1 MNLGNPSRV
10 QIGLLVVLAVIA
22 AIMIPRFFS
31 SAAPVTGAASNSAA
45 ISTEAKKPVRDTDR
59 RGKWPQAS
67 KITAAASLDPSL
79 RFDVLKLSE
88 DQEYKGSNRNPF
100 DPNSRLAEIPKPVD
114 PGMKPGPVT
123 PPAPIIQPPPPI
135 PLKFYG
141 FATQAGQSKK
151 IFLAS
156 TTGDDIFVG
165 TEGQVINRRYR
176 IVKINANNVEIEDIL
191 NNNKQTIPLTSQS

>member
-1 MNLGNPSRV
+1 MNLGSPSRV
-10 QIGLLVVLAVIA
+10 QITILVILAVIA
-22 AIMIPRFFS
+22 AIMMPRFFS
-31 SAAPVTGAASNSAA
+31 SAAPAASPASGT
-45 ISTEAKKPVRDTDR
+45 SSGTTEAKKPVRDTDR

-67 KITAAASLDPSL
+67 KVAATASLDPSL

-100 DPNSRLAEIPKPVD
+100 DPNSRPVDIPKPIDNGTKVTHVD
-114 PGMKPGPVT
+114 PG
-123 PPAPIIQPPPPI
+123 PPPPQPPPPI

-141 FATQAGQSKK
+141 FATQSGQSKK

-176 IVKINANNVEIEDIL
+176 IVKINNSSVEIEDIL

>member
-31 SAAPVTGAASNSAA
+31 SASPATGTAPSSAA
-45 ISTEAKKPVRDTDR
+45 NPTETKKPVRETDR

-67 KITAAASLDPSL
+67 KITATASLDPSL

-100 DPNSRLAEIPKPVD
+100 DPNSRLIEIPKVVD
-114 PGMKPGPVT
+114 PSKIVKAEPEGPKL
-123 PPAPIIQPPPPI
+123 PPPPPPI

-141 FATQAGQSKK
+141 FATQQGQSKK

-156 TTGDDIFVG
+156 TSGDDIFVG

-176 IVKINANNVEIEDIL
+176 IVKINTNNVEIEDIL